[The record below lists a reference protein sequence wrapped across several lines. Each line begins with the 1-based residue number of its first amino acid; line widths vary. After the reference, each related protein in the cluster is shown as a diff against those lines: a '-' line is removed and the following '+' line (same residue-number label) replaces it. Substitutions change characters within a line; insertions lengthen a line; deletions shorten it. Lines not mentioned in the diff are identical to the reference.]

1 MRKKSTLLN
10 YLFLIC
16 LVPSITFSQIS
27 SQQIDSLVDVALLKF
42 KVAGAAVAVVK
53 DGKVIHSKGYGLAD
67 INSKKAVNENT
78 NFQIASNTKAFTTT
92 ALAILEEEGKL
103 KWTDK
108 VIDHIPE
115 FKMYN
120 NYVTENFNIQDLL
133 THRSG
138 LALGQLKNVLEKYI
152 KKSHSEKNG
161 FLILKYIKAF

>member
-1 MRKKSTLLN
+1 MRKKSTLLK

-16 LVPSITFSQIS
+16 LVPSITFAQIS
-27 SQQIDSLVDVALLKF
+27 SKQIDSLVTDALLKF

-53 DGKVIHSKGYGLAD
+53 DGKVIHSKGYGLVD
-67 INSKKAVNENT
+67 INSKQAVNENT

-108 VIDHIPE
+108 VIVHIPE

-120 NYVTENFNIQDLL
+120 DYVTENFNI
-133 THRSG
+133 
-138 LALGQLKNVLEKYI
+138 LAFR
-152 KKSHSEKNG
+152 KK
-161 FLILKYIKAF
+161 FLIFK